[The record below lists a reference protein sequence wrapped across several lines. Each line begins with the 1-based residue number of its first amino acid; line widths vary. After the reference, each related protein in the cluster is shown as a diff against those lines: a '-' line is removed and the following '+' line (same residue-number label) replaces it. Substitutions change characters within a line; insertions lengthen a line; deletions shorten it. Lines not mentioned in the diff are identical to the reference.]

1 MKQSHQDR
9 RALDKANCAATAH
22 PEVVR
27 RGLQIQAAIGTIGAL
42 EFLTTRGISHEVSRR
57 VLAGIHIRMEDSGPT
72 G

>member
-1 MKQSHQDR
+1 MNQSHHDR
-9 RALDKANCAATAH
+9 RALDKTNSGAPAH

-42 EFLTTRGISHEVSRR
+42 EFLAIRGVSHEVSRR
-57 VLAGIHIRMEDSGPT
+57 VLAGIHIRIEDSRTT